1 MSKPRQ
7 QGVSRTV
14 LPDWRRWVAAATL
27 AGLLVAWL
35 GAAVAAPADERERLA
50 IERRAA
56 AARYAEA
63 RDTCRAKYFVNGCLE
78 AARTQQRLALDG
90 LRQQQLLL
98 DDARRRER
106 AAERSKLR
114 QDRAQAQA
122 VQASTP
128 VLRQPRQAAAEA
140 GAASA
145 GTVASVSVSV
155 SVSTSTSAPV
165 GRPAAASAPHVA
177 TSERQ
182 RQQAFDQRQLAAQAH
197 QRAVEARLARQD
209 AARPPTTSLPT
220 PAPNHRTDAAAAR

>member
-1 MSKPRQ
+1 M
-7 QGVSRTV
+7 
-14 LPDWRRWVAAATL
+14 LPDWRRWVAATSL
-27 AGLLVAWL
+27 AGLLVAGL

-155 SVSTSTSAPV
+155 STSTSAPV

>member
-7 QGVSRTV
+7 QWVSRSV
-14 LPDWRRWVAAATL
+14 LPDWRRWVAAVSL
-27 AGLLVAWL
+27 AGLLVAGL

-50 IERRAA
+50 IERRAV

-78 AARTQQRLALDG
+78 AARTQQRHALDG

-145 GTVASVSVSV
+145 GTVASVSVSA
-155 SVSTSTSAPV
+155 SASAPV

>member
-1 MSKPRQ
+1 M
-7 QGVSRTV
+7 
-14 LPDWRRWVAAATL
+14 LPDWRRWVAAVSL
-27 AGLLVAWL
+27 AGLLVAGL

-155 SVSTSTSAPV
+155 STSTSTSTSTSAPV